1 MSDGYRWLT
10 EHASRTINDCLDFII
25 DYFDFVADAMRDPQN
40 LRKRHSSFLLSQLIK
55 PLDRILQIRPP
66 SQSLQELF
74 YGELVEVSRTDIGK
88 LTC

>member
-1 MSDGYRWLT
+1 MSDGYRWPT
-10 EHASRTINDCLDFII
+10 EHASLTINDCLDFII

-40 LRKRHSSFLLSQLIK
+40 LRKRHSSFLLSQVIK
-55 PLDRILQIRPP
+55 PLDRILQIRP
-66 SQSLQELF
+66 SGQSLQELF